1 MQKKHVAI
9 IDIGSSKIT
18 AVIGQRGINK
28 TFIIKGKFAY
38 DYDGFEDG
46 VFFDELKLK
55 KVLFSLADQVLKGS
69 YGKIDTVYVGVPGDF
84 TKVFIRDGQLSFSK
98 KKKIT
103 DEDVDALFDSAF
115 VMSSTKH
122 TLINRSAI
130 VYELDDFRRLANP
143 VGANSEILSGKLSF
157 IVCSNYFIE
166 IVKQTLLSVGFS
178 TVECVSSA
186 LAQALYLVDAEN
198 RDRIA
203 VIADIG
209 YITTTFSIIQGDGI
223 LFQKSFNFGGG
234 YITAGLVES
243 FSVGFDVAEKLKRKV
258 NLSCICSGSAFDV
271 LDGENGEYYP
281 INEVKESVKASLDIL
296 CESLANAF
304 EESGYVIPDYV
315 SLFITGGGITYLR
328 GAKEHVSNRLGMSV
342 EVLAPKVPLMDKP
355 VESTALSLLDLALEQ
370 ND

>member
-9 IDIGSSKIT
+9 IDIGSSKVT
-18 AVIGQRGINK
+18 AVVGERGVNK
-28 TFIIKGKFAY
+28 TFIIKSKYSF
-38 DYDGFEDG
+38 DYDGFSDG

-55 KVLFSLADQVLKGS
+55 KELFSLAGYLLKGT
-69 YGKIDTVYVGVPGDF
+69 YGKIDKVYVGVPGDF

-157 IVCSNYFIE
+157 IVCSNYFID
-166 IVKQTLLSVGFS
+166 IVKQTLLNAGFS
-178 TVECVSSA
+178 AVECVSSA
-186 LAQALYLVDAEN
+186 LAQALYLVEAET

-203 VIADIG
+203 IIADIG
-209 YITTTFSIIQGDGI
+209 YITSTFSIIQGDGI
-223 LFQKSFNFGGG
+223 LFQKEFNFGGG
-234 YITAGLVES
+234 YITAGLVER
-243 FSVGFDVAEKLKRKV
+243 FAVDFDVAERLKRKV
-258 NLSCICSGSAFDV
+258 NLSAICSGGSFDV

-281 INEVKESVKASLDIL
+281 INDVKDSVKKSLDIL
-296 CESLANAF
+296 CENLAIAF

-315 SLFITGGGITYLR
+315 PLFITGGGITYLR
-328 GAKEHVSNRLGMSV
+328 GAKAHVSNRLGMAV
-342 EVLAPKVPLMDKP
+342 EVLGPKVPLMDKP
-355 VESTALSLLDLALEQ
+355 IESTVLSLLDLALEQ
-370 ND
+370 NK